1 MAQIRDISK
10 RTALY
15 ERLSKDDEQQGESN
29 SILNQKQY
37 LEEYAHKNGF
47 VNIQHFTDDGYTGR
61 NFNRP
66 GFQEMLAEIE
76 NGKIGTV
83 IVKDMSRFGRNY
95 LQVGFYTE
103 MMFPQKQVRFIAIN
117 NSVDSDKPQDNN
129 FTPFLNIMNEWYAKD
144 TSNKIKSIFLSR
156 MNDGKRC
163 SGSIPYGY
171 NRLPGDKQTLVVD
184 PVASKVVKHIFALAA
199 DGYNPPTIAKKL
211 TEEEVLIP
219 SAYTLQYHPEQCNR
233 KSEWR
238 CTRWN
243 PTTVREILE
252 RQEYLGHTVL
262 RKTIGTNFKTDA
274 RRFSTDEEKLIF
286 KDTHE
291 PIIEEHVWTRVQKEL
306 KCHKYSPDR
315 GKYQLTCRLPG
326 LVYCADCGR
335 VMGYNIRHNVNS
347 DCYFYRCSTY
357 SGYQT
362 TQHRAC
368 TAHIISDDVLCELVL
383 HSIQRMAKHII
394 ADEKAFAMELRKR
407 WQEQAAG
414 KPQEQKEEL
423 SRAKRRLEELD
434 RLIGG
439 LYENYMTGTLPEKQY
454 RSLMKRYSD
463 EQAEL
468 DKRTVELTELLQA
481 KTASVNDIER
491 FIKII
496 KKYKEPTSLT
506 ADMAREL
513 IDKIVIHETVGRK
526 KDRQQQVDIYYNF
539 IGQFDFA
546 PTEEEIREAK
556 IKAEQ
561 ELAEK
566 ERLRKERAKKSN
578 EAFQKRAMAARW
590 AANDGHKFPKR
601 VCEYCGKEFY
611 PNGSRQKYCGA
622 DCLEAH
628 GKAEAEKRRSQKKER
643 RYPQKNCKI
652 CGKAFWPSHSQEILC
667 SKECKIINYNR
678 NHLAYYHRKQS
689 EKKAKS
695 KE

>member
-1 MAQIRDISK
+1 M
-10 RTALY
+10 
-15 ERLSKDDEQQGESN
+15 
-29 SILNQKQY
+29 
-37 LEEYAHKNGF
+37 
-47 VNIQHFTDDGYTGR
+47 
-61 NFNRP
+61 
-66 GFQEMLAEIE
+66 
-76 NGKIGTV
+76 
-83 IVKDMSRFGRNY
+83 
-95 LQVGFYTE
+95 
-103 MMFPQKQVRFIAIN
+103 
-117 NSVDSDKPQDNN
+117 
-129 FTPFLNIMNEWYAKD
+129 
-144 TSNKIKSIFLSR
+144 
-156 MNDGKRC
+156 
-163 SGSIPYGY
+163 
-171 NRLPGDKQTLVVD
+171 
-184 PVASKVVKHIFALAA
+184 
-199 DGYNPPTIAKKL
+199 
-211 TEEEVLIP
+211 
-219 SAYTLQYHPEQCNR
+219 
-233 KSEWR
+233 
-238 CTRWN
+238 
-243 PTTVREILE
+243 
-252 RQEYLGHTVL
+252 
-262 RKTIGTNFKTDA
+262 
-274 RRFSTDEEKLIF
+274 
-286 KDTHE
+286 
-291 PIIEEHVWTRVQKEL
+291 
-306 KCHKYSPDR
+306 
-315 GKYQLTCRLPG
+315 
-326 LVYCADCGR
+326 YCADCGR

-407 WQEQAAG
+407 WQEQVAS

-468 DKRTVELTELLQA
+468 DKRTVELSELLQA
-481 KTASVNDIER
+481 KTASANDIEH

-506 ADMAREL
+506 AAMAREL

-628 GKAEAEKRRSQKKER
+628 GKAEAEKRRNQQKER
-643 RYPQKNCKI
+643 RYPQRNCKI

>member
-1 MAQIRDISK
+1 MTTKPPPAVQI
-10 RTALY
+10 
-15 ERLSKDDEQQGESN
+15 
-29 SILNQKQY
+29 
-37 LEEYAHKNGF
+37 
-47 VNIQHFTDDGYTGR
+47 V
-61 NFNRP
+61 
-66 GFQEMLAEIE
+66 
-76 NGKIGTV
+76 GK
-83 IVKDMSRFGRNY
+83 
-95 LQVGFYTE
+95 
-103 MMFPQKQVRFIAIN
+103 
-117 NSVDSDKPQDNN
+117 
-129 FTPFLNIMNEWYAKD
+129 
-144 TSNKIKSIFLSR
+144 
-156 MNDGKRC
+156 
-163 SGSIPYGY
+163 
-171 NRLPGDKQTLVVD
+171 
-184 PVASKVVKHIFALAA
+184 ALAILH
-199 DGYNPPTIAKKL
+199 NF
-211 TEEEVLIP
+211 
-219 SAYTLQYHPEQCNR
+219 LQYFF
-233 KSEWR
+233 
-238 CTRWN
+238 
-243 PTTVREILE
+243 
-252 RQEYLGHTVL
+252 L
-262 RKTIGTNFKTDA
+262 RG
-274 RRFSTDEEKLIF
+274 
-286 KDTHE
+286 
-291 PIIEEHVWTRVQKEL
+291 
-306 KCHKYSPDR
+306 
-315 GKYQLTCRLPG
+315 
-326 LVYCADCGR
+326 
-335 VMGYNIRHNVNS
+335 NS
-347 DCYFYRCSTY
+347 
-357 SGYQT
+357 
-362 TQHRAC
+362 
-368 TAHIISDDVLCELVL
+368 
-383 HSIQRMAKHII
+383 
-394 ADEKAFAMELRKR
+394 
-407 WQEQAAG
+407 

-423 SRAKRRLEELD
+423 TRAKRRLEELD

-468 DKRTVELTELLQA
+468 DKRTVELSELLQA
-481 KTASVNDIER
+481 KTASANDIEH

-556 IKAEQ
+556 FKAEQ

-643 RYPQKNCKI
+643 RYPQRNCKI

-667 SKECKIINYNR
+667 SKECKMINCNR
-678 NHLAYYHRKQS
+678 NHLEYYHRKQS